1 MEYTVTA
8 STTSTVEAARAQRRR
23 DLSRRFGDE
32 LGDLGDAALAG
43 VAAAEVTW
51 RKKAA
56 GPAEAAAAA
65 RADIRAISVR
75 LGGESA
81 PKSAVGDEL
90 SRAEKALAAAQR
102 RGLEL
107 EASFL
112 TVASEALGEGAWE
125 KRAALA
131 KLVAAPVSWDP
142 TDVPLPHNAG
152 LRSGKRAF
160 VLNFEGDTAPAQTA
174 SLREEVTAIV
184 RSADAARGDTVI
196 LRLVS
201 GGGSVTGY
209 GLAMAQLLRLKE
221 AGLLLTVCVEQVAA
235 SGGYMMAC
243 VADKIVA
250 SPFAV
255 LGSIGVITQIPNVY
269 ERLNKEGVVYQTVTA
284 GEFKRTLTPFKKIDP
299 KDVEKTEQ
307 EIGEIFA
314 LFKGFVG
321 KQRPQLDI
329 DKIATGETWFGED
342 AIERNLA
349 DALQT
354 YDDLLLELHTSGVEI
369 YSVAYKMPAE
379 STLAKLGIGSAAAA
393 PATANWLTRVV
404 AAAIGVP
411 LGQPQTPYSYTG
423 DHIRLG

>member
-1 MEYTVTA
+1 M
-8 STTSTVEAARAQRRR
+8 
-23 DLSRRFGDE
+23 
-32 LGDLGDAALAG
+32 
-43 VAAAEVTW
+43 
-51 RKKAA
+51 
-56 GPAEAAAAA
+56 
-65 RADIRAISVR
+65 
-75 LGGESA
+75 
-81 PKSAVGDEL
+81 
-90 SRAEKALAAAQR
+90 
-102 RGLEL
+102 
-107 EASFL
+107 
-112 TVASEALGEGAWE
+112 
-125 KRAALA
+125 
-131 KLVAAPVSWDP
+131 
-142 TDVPLPHNAG
+142 
-152 LRSGKRAF
+152 
-160 VLNFEGDTAPAQTA
+160 
-174 SLREEVTAIV
+174 
-184 RSADAARGDTVI
+184 
-196 LRLVS
+196 
-201 GGGSVTGY
+201 TGY

-221 AGLLLTVCVEQVAA
+221 AGLHLTVCVEQVAA

-354 YDDLLLELHTSGVEI
+354 YDDLLLELHADGFDV
-369 YSVAYKMPAE
+369 YSVAFKLPDE
-379 STLAKLGIGSAAAA
+379 SPLAKFGIGAAAAAA
-393 PATANWLTRVV
+393 PATGNWLTRVV

-411 LGQPQTPYSYTG
+411 LGGQPLGQPLQTPYSYTG

>member
-90 SRAEKALAAAQR
+90 SRDEKDLAALERSLERKKLEKKKGRAEKALAAAQR

-184 RSADAARGDTVI
+184 RSADAARGDTVV

-221 AGLLLTVCVEQVAA
+221 AGLHLTVCVEQVAA

-284 GEFKRTLTPFKKIDP
+284 GEFKRTLTPFEKIDP
-299 KDVEKTEQ
+299 

-354 YDDLLLELHTSGVEI
+354 YDDLLLELHSSG
-369 YSVAYKMPAE
+369 
-379 STLAKLGIGSAAAA
+379 
-393 PATANWLTRVV
+393 
-404 AAAIGVP
+404 
-411 LGQPQTPYSYTG
+411 
-423 DHIRLG
+423 